1 MAAHLAGS
9 ARRRSERAFSAGAQ
23 HAGPDPLVER
33 ALNWLAD
40 AAHVEAIQHR
50 WQHLESAIF
59 DRSRE
64 LRLCASE
71 VCAGDGAD
79 AKEMRRL
86 SRQIDAGY
94 HRLER
99 IAGEISRMPAISPQG
114 ALSKI
119 ALGLNWQGPHDW
131 WKPYAWELMEDG
143 ILELRALLANA

>member
-1 MAAHLAGS
+1 LAEAA
-9 ARRRSERAFSAGAQ
+9 
-23 HAGPDPLVER
+23 
-33 ALNWLAD
+33 N
-40 AAHVEAIQHR
+40 VEAMQRR
-50 WQHLESAIF
+50 WQHLESAVF
-59 DRSRE
+59 NQSRE
-64 LRLCASE
+64 LGLCASE
-71 VCAGDGAD
+71 VCAGDEAD

-99 IAGEISRMPAISPQG
+99 IVGEISRMPAITSRG

-119 ALGLNWQGPHDW
+119 ELGLNWQGPHDW